1 MPLAV
6 AVTWQARA
14 GTEERV
20 EAIIAEMV
28 EVTRREPGCLM
39 YQPHRS
45 MEKAGVY
52 FIYEQFVDE
61 AAFTAHLESEYY
73 KRLILDEAVT
83 LLDHRE
89 RSLYTTADRYDEGS
103 LSRNLLPGE
112 ARAAAR
118 GNLPEG
124 ALPAP
129 EGPR

>member
-1 MPLAV
+1 MPFAV
-6 AVTWQARA
+6 AVTWQAKE

-20 EAIIAEMV
+20 EAIFAEMV

-45 MEKAGVY
+45 TDQVGVY

-61 AAFTAHLESEYY
+61 AAFAAHLESEYY

-89 RSLYTTADRYDEGS
+89 RSLYTTADFS
-103 LSRNLLPGE
+103 
-112 ARAAAR
+112 
-118 GNLPEG
+118 
-124 ALPAP
+124 
-129 EGPR
+129 